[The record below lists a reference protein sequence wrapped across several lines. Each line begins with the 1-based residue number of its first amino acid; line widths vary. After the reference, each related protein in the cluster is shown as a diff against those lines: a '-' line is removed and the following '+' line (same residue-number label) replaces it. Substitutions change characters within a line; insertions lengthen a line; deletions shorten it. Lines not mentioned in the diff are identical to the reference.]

1 MRPAS
6 VFFAILGGCA
16 LVASVAIEVAV
27 GRPANVVWGFIGPG
41 LFYAAGL
48 AGVAVGRGRIRGPGR
63 PVATWLLAVGA
74 LFMLD
79 VCLDNALADA
89 RAVAGWPAAWVIVL
103 AAGWVGNGSVVAGIG
118 LIGFFPTGSPDRR
131 SERVLLWVVA
141 VIALAVPVLLMAASL
156 TPPSALFQPA
166 EPGIHSPLY
175 LAGLGAIEPAAAALE
190 FTFPAWAALGVVLLY
205 LRYRRFPGRD
215 RSRIRWLL
223 AGMASALVTFAALSA
238 LALLASGFLATV
250 AVFVLWGIAVVLVLA
265 SLAAALSVEGL
276 LGIDRSARRAV
287 VYRALWSLIAVTY
300 VATAAAL
307 GILASRYLPAGVAML
322 LAAGAAL
329 AFQPA
334 QRRLERLADR
344 WVFGKRLDGYQVIAQ
359 FGAMLEAAPG
369 PDDLL
374 PRLADAIRTGL
385 AVRWARVRL
394 DLGPMP
400 AVVATSGLDSG
411 EEAEADHVVPLIHA
425 GTTLGCIECGPR
437 RDGPL
442 LDEDRR
448 LLATLAGQA
457 AITASNVWLTAE
469 LSDRLAVIR
478 RQADDLA
485 ASRARLVQAQDAER
499 RRIQRDLHDGA
510 QQDVVVLTATLAL
523 ARERLRRGDPRADET
538 LTQLQRDLGGLLAG
552 LREFAHAIH
561 PPVLADSGLLEAIEA
576 QATRLPLEVVIE
588 ADPALR
594 GVRYFEHIEST
605 TWYFV
610 SEALT
615 NVVKHASAERVRV
628 ALAQLDGRLA
638 VEVCDDGRGFAAA
651 SARGL
656 GLAGLADRIA
666 TVGGTLLIDS
676 QPGRGTTLHA
686 EIPLAD
692 RGAPDAASA
701 VPDAA
706 RPVPDAARPALGRLI
721 TAATQDVASA

>member
-1 MRPAS
+1 MRSAS

-16 LVASVAIEVAV
+16 LVASVAIEVAL
-27 GRPANVVWGFIGPG
+27 RSPANVVWGFIGPG

-48 AGVAVGRGRIRGPGR
+48 AGVGIGRGPVRGPGR
-63 PVATWLLAVGA
+63 PVAAWLLAVGA

-79 VCLDNALADA
+79 VCLSDALYAS
-89 RAVAGWPAAWVIVL
+89 AVVSWPAAWLVVL
-103 AAGWVGNGSVVAGIG
+103 AADWVGNASVVAGIG
-118 LIGFFPTGSPDRR
+118 LIGFFPTGAPERR
-131 SERVLLWVVA
+131 SERVVLYVAGAVAALL
-141 VIALAVPVLLMAASL
+141 PVLLLVTSP

-166 EPGIHSPLY
+166 QPGILSPLY
-175 LAGLGAIEPAAAALE
+175 QPGLSALE
-190 FTFPAWAALGVVLLY
+190 PVLAAVHLTFPVWAALGVVLLY
-205 LRYRRFPGRD
+205 LRYRRSPSRD
-215 RSRIRWLL
+215 RSQIRWLL
-223 AGMASALVTFAALSA
+223 AGMASALVTFAALSI
-238 LALLASGFLATV
+238 LALLASGLLATV
-250 AVFVLWGIAVVLVLA
+250 TIFVLWGVAVTLVLV
-265 SLAAALSVEGL
+265 SLAGALSIEGL
-276 LGIDRSARRAV
+276 LGIDRSARRAL
-287 VYRALWSLIAVTY
+287 VYRALWALIAVSY
-300 VATAAAL
+300 VATATAL
-307 GILASRYLPAGVAML
+307 GILASRYLPAGAAML

-344 WVFGKRLDGYQVIAQ
+344 WVFGKRLDGYQVITR

-374 PRLADAIRTGL
+374 PRLADAIRQGL
-385 AVRWARVRL
+385 GVQWARVRL
-394 DLGPMP
+394 DLGPTP
-400 AVVATSGLDSG
+400 AVVASSGLSLG
-411 EEAEADHVVPLIHA
+411 EEAQADHVVPLIHA
-425 GTTLGCIECGPR
+425 GATLGSIECGSR

-442 LDEDRR
+442 LEEDRR

-457 AITASNVWLTAE
+457 AITASNVRLAAE
-469 LSDRLAVIR
+469 LSDRLDVIR
-478 RQADDLA
+478 RQAEDLA

-538 LTQLQRDLGGLLAG
+538 LTQLQRDLGDLLAR

-594 GVRYFEHIEST
+594 GVRYAEHIESA

-628 ALAQLDGRLA
+628 CLAQPDGHLA
-638 VEVCDDGRGFAAA
+638 VDVSDNGRGFTPAT
-651 SARGL
+651 ARGL
-656 GLAGLADRIA
+656 GLAGLADRIS
-666 TVGGTLLIDS
+666 TVGGTLLVDT
-676 QPGRGTTLHA
+676 QPGRGTTVHA
-686 EIPLAD
+686 KIPLPGEGSLNAAPAVPEAGQPAPG
-692 RGAPDAASA
+692 RLVSASAPDAANA
-701 VPDAA
+701 
-706 RPVPDAARPALGRLI
+706 
-721 TAATQDVASA
+721 